1 MMNGSQWVE
10 ENYKF
15 LETWSKRWS
24 PNYWD
29 ELISFYCLYI
39 HMNWTK
45 FSAIPDDEQRLKFT
59 QTWMSNNTKWRNSDF
74 NKSIRV
80 NSMDEEYDIP
90 ELSEESFIEV
100 TCETDR
106 EDIKDF
112 MLDLNRRFSEYD
124 VNRIM
129 IMRKIYLGLDTHE
142 KVLYDMYFTQML
154 SMRAIGKKIDLP
166 LSAVFNMLNELKIKL
181 KLCAGI

>member
-1 MMNGSQWVE
+1 MMNGHDWVKQ
-10 ENYKF
+10 NYEF

-39 HMNWTK
+39 HANWVK
-45 FSAIPDDEQRLKFT
+45 FSAIPDGDDRLRFT
-59 QTWMSNNTKWRNSDF
+59 QTWFKNNTSWSNSDF

-80 NSMDEEYDIP
+80 NSMNDEYDIP
-90 ELSEESFIEV
+90 DIAEDNHLEVLCES
-100 TCETDR
+100 DR

-112 MLDLNRRFSEYD
+112 MLDLNRRFSEHD
-124 VNRIM
+124 VTRIM
-129 IMRKIYLGLDTHE
+129 MMRKIYLTLDTHE
-142 KVLYDMYFTQML
+142 RVLYDMYFTQML
-154 SMRAIGKKIDLP
+154 SMRAIGKKVDLP
-166 LSAVFNMLNELKIKL
+166 LSAVFNMLNDLKIKL

>member
-1 MMNGSQWVE
+1 MLGSKWIE
-10 ENYKF
+10 DNYKF

-39 HMNWTK
+39 HSNWPK
-45 FSAIPDDEQRLKFT
+45 FSAIPDGEQRLKFT
-59 QTWMSNNTKWRNSDF
+59 QTWMSNNVKWRNSDF
-74 NKSIRV
+74 NKAIRV
-80 NSMDEEYDIP
+80 NSLEEEYDIQEP
-90 ELSEESFIEV
+90 AEESFIEV

-106 EDIKDF
+106 EDIKEF

-129 IMRKIYLGLDTHE
+129 TMRKIYLTLDTHE
-142 KVLYDMYFTQML
+142 KVLYDLYFSQML

-166 LSAVFNMLNELKIKL
+166 LSAVYNMLNELKIKL

>member
-1 MMNGSQWVE
+1 MNGSKWIE
-10 ENYKF
+10 DNYTF

-39 HMNWTK
+39 HSNWTK
-45 FSAIPDDEQRLKFT
+45 FSLIPDGDDRLRFT
-59 QTWMSNNTKWRNSDF
+59 QTWFKNNTSWRNSDF
-74 NKSIRV
+74 NKAIKV

-90 ELSEESFIEV
+90 DTPEESFIEV

-106 EDIKDF
+106 EDIKEF
-112 MLDLNRRFSEYD
+112 MLDLSKRFSD
-124 VNRIM
+124 FDMSRIM
-129 IMRKIYLGLDTHE
+129 LMRKIYIGLQTHE
-142 KVLYDMYFTQML
+142 RVLYDMYFTQMM

-166 LSAVFNMLNELKIKL
+166 LSAVYNMLNDLKIKL

>member
-1 MMNGSQWVE
+1 MMNGHDWVRD
-10 ENYKF
+10 NYQF

-39 HMNWTK
+39 DSNWTK
-45 FSAIPDDEQRLKFT
+45 FSAIPDGDDRLRFS
-59 QTWMSNNTKWRNSDF
+59 QTWMKNNVGWRNSDF

-90 ELSEESFIEV
+90 DIAEESFIEV

-106 EDIKDF
+106 EDIKEF
-112 MLDLNRRFSEYD
+112 MLDLSRRFSEYD
-124 VNRIM
+124 VSRIM
-129 IMRKIYLGLDTHE
+129 LMRKIYIGLETHE
-142 KVLYDMYFTQML
+142 RVLYDLYFSQML
-154 SMRAIGKKIDLP
+154 SMRAISKKIDLP
-166 LSAVFNMLNELKIKL
+166 LSAVYNMLND
-181 KLCAGI
+181 

>member
-1 MMNGSQWVE
+1 MMNGSKWVE
-10 ENYKF
+10 DNYIF

-29 ELISFYCLYI
+29 ELLSMYCLYI
-39 HMNWTK
+39 HANWIK

-59 QTWMSNNTKWRNSDF
+59 QTWMSNNVKWRNSDF

-90 ELSEESFIEV
+90 DEAEESFIEV

-106 EDIKDF
+106 EDIKEF
-112 MLDLNRRFSEYD
+112 MLDLNKRFSEYD

-129 IMRKIYLGLDTHE
+129 LMRKIYLTLDTHQR
-142 KVLYDMYFTQML
+142 VLWDLYFSQML
-154 SMRAIGKKIDLP
+154 SMRAIGKKLDLP
-166 LSAVFNMLNELKIKL
+166 LSAVYNMVVELKAEIK
-181 KLCAGI
+181 KRI

>member
-1 MMNGSQWVE
+1 MNGHDWVRD
-10 ENYKF
+10 NYTF

-24 PNYWD
+24 PQYWD
-29 ELISFYCLYI
+29 ELLSFYCLYI
-39 HMNWTK
+39 DSNWTK
-45 FSAIPDDEQRLKFT
+45 FNAIPDDEERLRFS
-59 QTWMSNNTKWRNSDF
+59 QTWMKNNVGWRNSDF

-80 NSMDEEYDIP
+80 NSMDEEYDIR
-90 ELSEESFIEV
+90 EEAEESFIEV

-106 EDIKDF
+106 EDIKEF

-129 IMRKIYLGLDTHE
+129 MMRKIYLTLETHE

-166 LSAVFNMLNELKIKL
+166 LSAVFNMLNDLKI
-181 KLCAGI
+181 KLCAGIQS

>member
-1 MMNGSQWVE
+1 M
-10 ENYKF
+10 K
-15 LETWSKRWS
+15 
-24 PNYWD
+24 
-29 ELISFYCLYI
+29 
-39 HMNWTK
+39 
-45 FSAIPDDEQRLKFT
+45 
-59 QTWMSNNTKWRNSDF
+59 NNVGWRNSDF

-90 ELSEESFIEV
+90 DIAEESFIEV

-106 EDIKDF
+106 EDIKEF

-129 IMRKIYLGLDTHE
+129 LMRKIYIGLETHE
-142 KVLYDMYFTQML
+142 RVLYDLYFSQML
-154 SMRAIGKKIDLP
+154 SMRAISKKIDLP
-166 LSAVFNMLNELKIKL
+166 LSAVYNMLNDLKIKL

>member
-1 MMNGSQWVE
+1 MNGSRWVTD
-10 ENYKF
+10 NYTF

-24 PNYWD
+24 PTYWD

-39 HMNWTK
+39 DSNWTK
-45 FSAIPDDEQRLKFT
+45 FSAIPDGDDRLRFT
-59 QTWMSNNTKWRNSDF
+59 QTWFKNNVGWKNSDF
-74 NKSIRV
+74 NKAIRV
-80 NSMDEEYDIP
+80 NSIDEEYDIP
-90 ELSEESFIEV
+90 DIAEESFIEV

-106 EDIKDF
+106 EDIKEF
-112 MLDLNRRFSEYD
+112 MLDLNKRFSEYD

-129 IMRKIYLGLDTHE
+129 LMRKIYIGLETHE
-142 KVLYDMYFTQML
+142 RVLYDMYFTQML

-166 LSAVFNMLNELKIKL
+166 LSAVFNMLNDLKIKL

>member
-1 MMNGSQWVE
+1 MRGNTWIEQ
-10 ENYKF
+10 NYIF
-15 LETWSKRWS
+15 LEKWSKRWS
-24 PNYWD
+24 PDNWSD
-29 ELISFYCLYI
+29 LLSMYCLYI
-39 HMNWTK
+39 DSNWIK
-45 FSAIPDDEQRLKFT
+45 FSAIPDGDDRLRFT
-59 QTWMSNNTKWRNSDF
+59 QTWFKNNVGWRNSDF

-90 ELSEESFIEV
+90 DKAEDSFIEI

-106 EDIKDF
+106 EDIKEF
-112 MLDLNRRFSEYD
+112 MLDLNRRFSEFD

-142 KVLYDMYFTQML
+142 RVLYDLYFSQML
-154 SMRAIGKKIDLP
+154 SMRAISKKIDLP
-166 LSAVFNMLNELKIKL
+166 LSAVFNMLNDLKIKL

>member
-1 MMNGSQWVE
+1 MNGSKWVE
-10 ENYKF
+10 DNYTF
-15 LETWSKRWS
+15 LETWYQRWS
-24 PNYWD
+24 PNYRD
-29 ELISFYCLYI
+29 ELLSFYCLYI
-39 HMNWTK
+39 DSNWVK

-59 QTWMSNNTKWRNSDF
+59 QTWMSNNVKWRNSDF
-74 NKSIRV
+74 NKAIRV

-90 ELSEESFIEV
+90 DEAEESFIEV

-112 MLDLNRRFSEYD
+112 MLDLSRRFSEFD
-124 VNRIM
+124 MSRIM
-129 IMRKIYLGLDTHE
+129 LMRKVYLTLDTHE
-142 KVLYDMYFTQML
+142 KVLFDMYFTQML

-166 LSAVFNMLNELKIKL
+166 LSAVYNMLNDLKIKL

>member
-1 MMNGSQWVE
+1 MNGHDWVKD
-10 ENYKF
+10 NYTF

-39 HMNWTK
+39 DSNWTK
-45 FSAIPDDEQRLKFT
+45 FSLIPDGDDRLRFT
-59 QTWMSNNTKWRNSDF
+59 QTWFKNNVGWRNSDF
-74 NKSIRV
+74 NKAIRV

-90 ELSEESFIEV
+90 DIAEESFIEV

-106 EDIKDF
+106 EDIKEF
-112 MLDLNRRFSEYD
+112 MLDLSRRFSEFD
-124 VNRIM
+124 VSRIM
-129 IMRKIYLGLDTHE
+129 LMRKIYIGLDTHE
-142 KVLYDMYFTQML
+142 RVLYDMYFTQML

-166 LSAVFNMLNELKIKL
+166 LSAVYNMLNDLKIKL